1 MAIQKKVCMLGATG
15 VGKTSLVRR
24 FVQSIYSEKYHST
37 IGVKID
43 KKLVTVGETE
53 VNLLLWDL
61 QGEDETFKIRPA
73 FLRGA
78 SGYFIV
84 VDLTR
89 HETFVTAF
97 SIQQMVEREVGPL
110 PFLVLFNKNDLDEQF
125 EILPTELEN
134 MMQYGWK
141 MFRTSAKSGE
151 RVEEAFQKLAE
162 KMLKNQTPWNEE
174 LPNAQVFNKL
184 ERLFALVAQR

>member
-1 MAIQKKVCMLGATG
+1 MLGATG

-24 FVQSIYSEKYHST
+24 FVQSIYGEKYHST

-43 KKLVTVGETE
+43 KKSVRVGDED

-61 QGEDETFKIRPA
+61 QGEDREFKIRPS

-110 PFLVLFNKNDLDEQF
+110 PFIVLFNKNDLTEQID
-125 EILPTELEN
+125 ILPTELEQMIN
-134 MMQYGWK
+134 FGWK

-162 KMLKNQTPWNEE
+162 KML
-174 LPNAQVFNKL
+174 A
-184 ERLFALVAQR
+184 ADAA

>member
-1 MAIQKKVCMLGATG
+1 MIQKKICMLGATG

-43 KKLVTVGETE
+43 KKSVTVGDDG

-61 QGEDETFKIRPA
+61 QGEDAEFKIRPS

-110 PFLVLFNKNDLDEQF
+110 PFIVLFNKNDLTEQF
-125 EILPTELEN
+125 DILPTELEQ
-134 MMQYGWK
+134 MMNYGWK

-162 KMLKNQTPWNEE
+162 RMLAADNG
-174 LPNAQVFNKL
+174 
-184 ERLFALVAQR
+184 

>member
-1 MAIQKKVCMLGATG
+1 MALQKKICMIGASG

-24 FVQSIYSEKYHST
+24 FVQSIYSEKYHTT

-43 KKLVTVGETE
+43 KKLVTVGDEE

-61 QGEDETFKIRPA
+61 QGEDDTFKIRPA

-78 SGYFIV
+78 SAYFIV

-97 SIQQMVEREVGPL
+97 SIQQMIEREIGEL
-110 PFLVLFNKNDLDEQF
+110 PFIVLFNKNDLTEQF
-125 EILPTELEN
+125 AVLPTEMEQMIN
-134 MMQYGWK
+134 FGWK

-151 RVEEAFQKLAE
+151 RVEEAFQTLAE
-162 KMLKNQTPWNEE
+162 KML
-174 LPNAQVFNKL
+174 A
-184 ERLFALVAQR
+184 ADCG

>member
-1 MAIQKKVCMLGATG
+1 MLGATG

-24 FVQSIYSEKYHST
+24 FVQSIYSEKYHTT

-43 KKLVTVGETE
+43 KKVIGVGDES
-53 VNLLLWDL
+53 VSLLLWDL
-61 QGEDETFKIRPA
+61 QGEDETFKIRSS

-89 HETFVTAF
+89 HDTFVTAF
-97 SIQQMVEREVGPL
+97 SIQQMVEREVGNL
-110 PFLVLFNKNDLDEQF
+110 PFIVLFNKNDLVEEF
-125 EILPTELEN
+125 EVLPTEMEQ
-134 MMQYGWK
+134 MIKFGWK
-141 MFRTSAKSGE
+141 MFRTSAKTGE

-162 KMLKNQTPWNEE
+162 KML
-174 LPNAQVFNKL
+174 A
-184 ERLFALVAQR
+184 ADSA

>member
-1 MAIQKKVCMLGATG
+1 MIQKKICMLGATG

-24 FVQSIYSEKYHST
+24 FVQSIYSDKYHST

-43 KKLVTVGETE
+43 KKSIRVGDED

-61 QGEDETFKIRPA
+61 QGEDHEFKIRPS

-78 SGYFIV
+78 SGYIIV

-110 PFLVLFNKNDLDEQF
+110 PFLVLFNKNDLTEQF
-125 EILPTELEN
+125 EILPTELEQMIN
-134 MMQYGWK
+134 YDWK
-141 MFRTSAKSGE
+141 MYRTSAKSGE

-162 KMLKNQTPWNEE
+162 KILAADQG
-174 LPNAQVFNKL
+174 
-184 ERLFALVAQR
+184 

>member
-1 MAIQKKVCMLGATG
+1 MAIQKKICMLGATG

-24 FVQSIYSEKYHST
+24 FVQSIYSEKYHTT

-61 QGEDETFKIRPA
+61 QGEDAAFKIRPA

-78 SGYFIV
+78 SAYFIV

-97 SIQQMVEREVGPL
+97 SIQQMVEREVGQL
-110 PFLVLFNKNDLDEQF
+110 PFLVLFNKNDLTEQF
-125 EILPTELEN
+125 EILPEELEQ
-134 MMQYGWK
+134 MMKYGWK

-162 KMLKNQTPWNEE
+162 KMLKKDC
-174 LPNAQVFNKL
+174 A
-184 ERLFALVAQR
+184 

>member
-1 MAIQKKVCMLGATG
+1 MLGATG

-24 FVQSIYSEKYHST
+24 FVQSIYSEKYHTT

-43 KKLVTVGETE
+43 KKVIGVGDES
-53 VNLLLWDL
+53 VSLLLWDL
-61 QGEDETFKIRPA
+61 QGEDETFKIRPS

-89 HETFVTAF
+89 HSTFVTAF
-97 SIQQMVEREVGPL
+97 SIQQMVEREVGSL
-110 PFLVLFNKNDLDEQF
+110 PFIVLFNKNDLDDQF
-125 EILPTELEN
+125 EVLPTEMEQMIN
-134 MMQYGWK
+134 FGWK

-162 KMLKNQTPWNEE
+162 KML
-174 LPNAQVFNKL
+174 A
-184 ERLFALVAQR
+184 ADSAS